1 MTERARKSVVP
12 RHFWNLS
19 IAGTILLLVYA
30 SVMVDPVIM
39 LGQALGLMVYTR
51 NLMLLNRSVAS
62 MATTHAP

>member
-1 MTERARKSVVP
+1 MVP